1 MPLKHLQRT
10 SKASKTLETYIYN
23 IEERSLGPV
32 NSSLGVGAGGAR
44 APSARVTL
52 MGALGSAETD
62 LRRTMAP
69 PAPIEAGS
77 AALPDLVR
85 IAGSR
90 RRGRMRTE
98 LRGEEERRRSSHRS

>member
-69 PAPIEAGS
+69 PAPAEAAARHRWDCGS
-77 AALPDLVR
+77 K
-85 IAGSR
+85 
-90 RRGRMRTE
+90 
-98 LRGEEERRRSSHRS
+98 ERECACGARDG